1 MSAVMLE
8 PNHGHYDPRLIR
20 RQYEGSSIEIGPDR
34 VRWVPPTY
42 RPFHRG
48 GFTVPIGEQPGQVHA
63 VARIRTAFPSRYGSG
78 LIDRYVVSDAI
89 GTVLGSFPSGQGIS
103 GSMLP
108 EHLAGWYPA
117 PAVQKAVEQAGL
129 VWADRDFIGD
139 APALDAEFPGV
150 VPHLRGLHRMAWM
163 QSVVVVICGVAFL
176 AMGVTSLVRGSSLPA
191 VFFAFLVLL
200 MVGIG
205 AEGVFVGVLVS
216 PPMMRYLRRRHL
228 AGIARA
234 S

>member
-1 MSAVMLE
+1 MLE

-20 RQYEGSSIEIGPDR
+20 RQYEGSSLEIGPVR
-34 VRWVPPTY
+34 IRWVPPTY
-42 RPFHRG
+42 RAFNRG
-48 GFTVPIGEQPGQVHA
+48 GFTVPIGDQPGQAHA
-63 VARIRTAFPSRYGSG
+63 VTRIRTAFPSRYSSG
-78 LIDRYVVSDAI
+78 LIDRYVVSDAS
-89 GTVLGSFPSGQGIS
+89 GTVLGSFPSGEGIS

-150 VPHLRGLHRMAWM
+150 VPHLRFLHRMAWV
-163 QSVVVVICGVAFL
+163 QSVAYVVGGVMFL
-176 AMGVTSLVRGSSLPA
+176 AIGVRWLIADGWARF
-191 VFFAFLVLL
+191 VFPVLL
-200 MVGIG
+200 LAVG
-205 AEGVFVGVLVS
+205 AEFLFVGVLAS
-216 PPMMRYLRRRHL
+216 PSMMRHLRQRHL